1 MRRRALVS
9 VSEKR
14 GISAFARRLH
24 RMGFEI
30 ISTGGTAKTLEENRV
45 PVVPVSEVT
54 GAPEIL
60 GGRVKTLHPRIHG
73 GILANLEDPDNV
85 TELVE
90 QGIGPIDLVCV
101 NLYPFEETVSGGASE
116 KEAVEQ
122 IDIGGPA
129 MLRAAAKNF
138 KTVIVVPSPEFYKE
152 VLLELE
158 LGEVTLQTR
167 RRLALAAFRRTALY
181 DAAIAGWFE
190 VAVATEELEPDA
202 TATPEEAA
210 SEGLGLNLAG
220 PEEKVE
226 FPELLTLRYE
236 KALALRYGENPHQ
249 RAAYYARVGEEHLL
263 SGVEKVQGKD
273 LSFNNL
279 GDLDAAR
286 TLLAELG
293 DGAAAVIVKHANPCG
308 VAVGETLAEAYTK
321 ALASDPV
328 SAFGG
333 IVALSGPVDDEL
345 AGEIV
350 RIFTEVLVAQE
361 FSAGAREVFGTKPN
375 MTVLVGDPLALPA
388 LTAKDV
394 AGGLLLQEAD
404 RIEDDS
410 EYTVVTGKPPDP
422 GQMEDLLFAWR
433 VAKRVRSN
441 SIVLARDGA
450 TVGIGGGQSSRVD
463 AAELAVKKAGERTK
477 GAVAASDAF
486 FPFADG
492 VEALAESGIE
502 AVIQPGG
509 SKRDAEVIEAADA
522 LGVAMVFTGRRH
534 FLH

>member
-1 MRRRALVS
+1 MRRRALIS

-14 GISAFARRLH
+14 GIAAFARRLH

-30 ISTGGTAKTLEENRV
+30 ISTGGTAKTLEESRV

-73 GILANLEDPDNV
+73 GILANLEDPDHV

-101 NLYPFEETVSGGASE
+101 NLYPFEETVSDGASE

-138 KTVIVVPSPEFYKE
+138 KSVIVVPSPEFYKE
-152 VLLELE
+152 VLSELE

-167 RRLALAAFRRTALY
+167 RRLALATFRRTALY
-181 DAAIAGWFE
+181 DAAIAGWLE
-190 VAVATEELEPDA
+190 AAVAAEDLEPDA
-202 TATPEEAA
+202 TVTPEEAE
-210 SEGLGLNLAG
+210 SEGLKPDLAA
-220 PEEKVE
+220 PEEKE
-226 FPELLTLRYE
+226 AFLELLTLRYE

-293 DGAAAVIVKHANPCG
+293 DGAAVIVKHANPCG
-308 VAVGETLAEAYTK
+308 VAVGETLAEAYAK

-333 IVALSGPVDDEL
+333 VVALGGPVDGEL
-345 AGEIV
+345 ADEITRV
-350 RIFTEVLVAQE
+350 FTEVVVAPE
-361 FSAGAREVFGTKPN
+361 FSTEAREVFGAKPN
-375 MTVLVGDPLALPA
+375 MTVLVGGPLALPE

-404 RIEDDS
+404 QIEDDS
-410 EYTVVTGKPPDP
+410 EYRVVTGKSPDP

-441 SIVLARDGA
+441 AIVLARDGA

-463 AAELAVKKAGERTK
+463 AAELAVKKAGERTR

-492 VEALAESGIE
+492 VEALAEAGIE

-509 SKRDAEVIEAADA
+509 SKRDEEVIGAADA